1 MATLIDY
8 KEYNGIDNMRIDSE
22 LLEDAV
28 KKQEKEP
35 ILRFYGWVPACVSLG
50 RNQTEEH
57 INVSF
62 CKENNIDIVKRVT
75 GGRGLLHDDEVTYS
89 FVCPCDYL
97 DGGESIIKS
106 YKEIS
111 SALMEG
117 LKLLGIEA
125 ELGNKKQR
133 SASFDYCMSIS
144 TGADLCYGDKKLI
157 GSAQYR
163 SQGYLLQHGSVLFSY
178 NEELID
184 NIFNE
189 KMDPNTITCMEE
201 INPDLTREDVAKAMK
216 EGFEK
221 YFNFVLA

>member
-35 ILRFYGWVPACVSLG
+35 ILRFYCWVPACVSLG

-133 SASFDYCMSIS
+133 SASFDYCMSLS
-144 TGADLCYGDKKLI
+144 TGADLCYKGKKII

-163 SQGYLLQHGSVLFSY
+163 HQNYILQHGSILFSY
-178 NEELID
+178 NKEIIEK
-184 NIFNE
+184 IFNE
-189 KMDPNTITCMEE
+189 KTDENSITCIKE
-201 INPDLTREDVAKAMK
+201 INSSLTRKDIVEAMK
-216 EGFEK
+216 KGFNS
-221 YFNFVLA
+221 YFTSLYL